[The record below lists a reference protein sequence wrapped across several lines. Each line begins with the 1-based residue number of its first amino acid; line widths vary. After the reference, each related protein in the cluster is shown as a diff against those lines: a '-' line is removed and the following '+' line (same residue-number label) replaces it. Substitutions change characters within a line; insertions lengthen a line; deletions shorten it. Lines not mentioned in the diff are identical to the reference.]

1 MSDETVTP
9 EAQAVVETADTIPP
23 APTSGSGIQTVSA
36 KKKSP
41 RFLSANDLE
50 SVIHILAAA
59 DKITPEE
66 AVRRLNLMCEKGT
79 LVIVPPLGVRK

>member
-23 APTSGSGIQTVSA
+23 TPSGSGIQTVPA

-50 SVIHILAAA
+50 SVVRILAAA

>member
-1 MSDETVTP
+1 MSDETITP
-9 EAQAVVETADTIPP
+9 ETQAVVETSDIILPEP
-23 APTSGSGIQTVSA
+23 SDSDIQATPA
-36 KKKSP
+36 KKKFP

-50 SVIHILAAA
+50 SVVRILAAA

-79 LVIVPPLGVRK
+79 LVIVPPIGVRK

>member
-1 MSDETVTP
+1 MSDETITP
-9 EAQAVVETADTIPP
+9 EAQAVVETSDVILPEPSDSDVQAAT
-23 APTSGSGIQTVSA
+23 A
-36 KKKSP
+36 KKFP

-50 SVIHILAAA
+50 FVVRILAAA

-79 LVIVPPLGVRK
+79 LVIVPSLGGRK